1 MRERNVCEDA
11 ACVQG
16 AYRKRIEQLSPNQNT
31 ATQMQPAVVLQQD
44 AQTASAPL
52 AKQYPPY
59 PDVWELVIPLS
70 KNMRQRG
77 MHGTRMENGDVMI
90 GYVSPEK
97 IESRIFQAIPGKDLE
112 WRTFFSRQKA
122 EVINAATG
130 ETRLDDGTIVRPV
143 KRPPGVNY
151 FPNIAELKD
160 GSHVYAA
167 SGEFDKGC
175 YQGPGANTL
184 FRYNKKT
191 GDRLQ
196 HTKVVFLLLDE
207 PLTIETG
214 SVNGP
219 NRSPKCDAAEQQVT
233 TRVVSLA
240 GKILPLED
248 GGFLFVSYG
257 VVIRF
262 DASLNTHTELLN
274 KKLFVLDSEIFDS
287 TELGKITGKNYMDE
301 HGWTKMQEVA
311 DDLYA
316 YLIKLSKGE
325 K

>member
-1 MRERNVCEDA
+1 
-11 ACVQG
+11 
-16 AYRKRIEQLSPNQNT
+16 
-31 ATQMQPAVVLQQD
+31 
-44 AQTASAPL
+44 
-52 AKQYPPY
+52 
-59 PDVWELVIPLS
+59 
-70 KNMRQRG
+70 
-77 MHGTRMENGDVMI
+77 
-90 GYVSPEK
+90 
-97 IESRIFQAIPGKDLE
+97 
-112 WRTFFSRQKA
+112 
-122 EVINAATG
+122 
-130 ETRLDDGTIVRPV
+130 
-143 KRPPGVNY
+143 
-151 FPNIAELKD
+151 
-160 GSHVYAA
+160 
-167 SGEFDKGC
+167 
-175 YQGPGANTL
+175 
-184 FRYNKKT
+184 
-191 GDRLQ
+191 
-196 HTKVVFLLLDE
+196 LLDE

-219 NRSPKCDAAEQQVT
+219 NRSPKCDEAEQQVT

>member
-1 MRERNVCEDA
+1 
-11 ACVQG
+11 
-16 AYRKRIEQLSPNQNT
+16 
-31 ATQMQPAVVLQQD
+31 
-44 AQTASAPL
+44 
-52 AKQYPPY
+52 
-59 PDVWELVIPLS
+59 
-70 KNMRQRG
+70 
-77 MHGTRMENGDVMI
+77 
-90 GYVSPEK
+90 
-97 IESRIFQAIPGKDLE
+97 
-112 WRTFFSRQKA
+112 
-122 EVINAATG
+122 
-130 ETRLDDGTIVRPV
+130 
-143 KRPPGVNY
+143 VNY

-167 SGEFDKGC
+167 SGEFDGGC

-207 PLTIETG
+207 PFTLPTG
-214 SVNGP
+214 SVDGP

-240 GKILPLED
+240 GEILPLED
-248 GGFLFVSYG
+248 GGFLLVSYG
-257 VVIRF
+257 LVIRF
-262 DASLNTHTELLN
+262 DANLNTHTKLLN
-274 KKLFVLDSEIFDS
+274 KKLFVLDSEILGS

-301 HGWTKMQEVA
+301 HGWTKMQEVI